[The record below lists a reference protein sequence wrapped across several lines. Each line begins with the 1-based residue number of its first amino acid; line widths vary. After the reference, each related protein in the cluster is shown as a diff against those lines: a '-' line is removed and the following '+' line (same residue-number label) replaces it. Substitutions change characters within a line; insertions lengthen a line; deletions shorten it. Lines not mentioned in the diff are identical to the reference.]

1 MTQTLSQLE
10 HSEAFIERHIG
21 SSAEQRQELLA
32 AVGAR
37 SLSALIQQIVPAD
50 IQLPGP
56 PPVGDAAT
64 EHQALAELK
73 AIASQN
79 QRYKSYIGMG
89 YSAVLTP
96 PVILRNMLENPGWY
110 TAYTPYQPE
119 VSQGRLE
126 ALLNFQTVTLDL
138 TGLDLASASLLDEA
152 TAAAEAM
159 ALAKRASK
167 LKDANRFFVA
177 DDVHPQTLDVVR
189 TRAETFG
196 FDVIVD
202 KAEKVLELD
211 GVFGVLLQQVGTTGE
226 LHDYSA
232 LLAELKSRKIIT
244 SVAADI
250 MALVLL
256 TAPGKQGADVVFGS
270 AQRFGVPMGYGGPH
284 AAFFA
289 CRDEFKRSMP
299 GRIIGVSRDAAGNTA
314 LRMAMQTIG
323 MGYSAVLT
331 PPVILRNMLEN
342 PGWYTA
348 YTPYQPEVSQGR
360 LEALLNFQTVTLD
373 LTGLDLA
380 SASLLDEATAAAEA
394 MALAKRASKLKD
406 ANRFFVADDVH
417 PQTLD
422 VVRTRAETFGFD
434 VIVDKA
440 EKVLELDGVFGVLLQ
455 QVGTTGELHDYSAL
469 LAELKSRKIITSVA
483 ADIMA
488 LVLLTAPGKQGA
500 DVVFGSA
507 QRFGVPM
514 GYGGPHAAFFAC
526 RDEFK
531 RSMPGRIIGVS
542 RDAAGNTALRMAM
555 QTREQHIRREKAN
568 SNICTSQVLLANI
581 ASLYAVYHGPQ
592 GLQRIAGRIHRLTD
606 ILAAGLQKAGLTLR
620 HHTWFDT
627 LTVEVK
633 DKAAVLERA
642 LSFGINLRTDIH
654 GAVGITLDEATS
666 REDVQTLFALLAGDN
681 HGLDIDALDAAVSK
695 NSQSIPAAMLRQDP
709 ILTHPVF
716 NRYHSETEMMRYMHR
731 LERKDLALN
740 QAMIPLGS
748 CTMKLNAAAEMIP
761 ITWPE
766 FSELHPFCPPEQ
778 AAGYQQMIGQL
789 SQWLVQL
796 TGYDAVCM
804 QPNSGAQ
811 GEYAGLLAI
820 RRYHESRNEAGRHV
834 CLIPSSAHGTNPA
847 SAQMAGMSVVVVAC
861 DKNGNIDLHDLR
873 VKAEQA
879 GEELSCIMVT
889 YPSTHG
895 VYEET
900 IREVCQ
906 IVHQFGGQVY
916 LDGANMN
923 AQVGITTPG
932 YIGADVSHLNLHKT
946 FCIPHGG
953 GGPGM
958 GPIGVKAHLAPFV
971 PGHSVVQIDGVTTQ
985 QGAVSA
991 APFGSASILPI
1002 SWMYI
1007 RMMGAEGLKQA
1018 SQMAILNANY
1028 IATRLKDAYP
1038 ILYTGRDHRVA
1049 HECILD
1055 IRPLKEETGISE
1067 MDIAKRLID
1076 FGFHAPTMSFP
1087 VACTLMV
1094 EPTES
1099 ESKVE
1104 LDRFIDAMLA
1114 IRSEIDRVAKGEWP
1128 LEDNPLVN
1136 APHVQ
1141 AELVN
1146 DWQHPYSRE
1155 LAVFPVAGVRENK
1168 YWPSVKRLDDVYGD
1182 RNLFCSCVPMSDY
1195 E

>member
-10 HSEAFIERHIG
+10 HSEAFIGRHIG
-21 SSAEQRQELLA
+21 PSSQQQQQMLET
-32 AVGAR
+32 VGAD
-37 SLSALIQQIVPAD
+37 SLNALIQQIVPVD

-56 PPVGDAAT
+56 PAVGDAVT

-126 ALLNFQTVTLDL
+126 ALLNFQQLTLDL

-196 FDVIVD
+196 FDIIVD
-202 KAEKVLELD
+202 KAEKVLELE

-226 LHDYSA
+226 VHDYTA
-232 LLAELKSRKIIT
+232 LLGELKSRKIIT

-256 TAPGKQGADVVFGS
+256 AAPGKQGADVVFGS

-289 CRDEFKRSMP
+289 CVDEFKRSMP
-299 GRIIGVSRDAAGNTA
+299 GRIIGVSRDAAG
-314 LRMAMQTIG
+314 
-323 MGYSAVLT
+323 
-331 PPVILRNMLEN
+331 
-342 PGWYTA
+342 
-348 YTPYQPEVSQGR
+348 
-360 LEALLNFQTVTLD
+360 
-373 LTGLDLA
+373 
-380 SASLLDEATAAAEA
+380 
-394 MALAKRASKLKD
+394 K
-406 ANRFFVADDVH
+406 
-417 PQTLD
+417 
-422 VVRTRAETFGFD
+422 
-434 VIVDKA
+434 
-440 EKVLELDGVFGVLLQ
+440 
-455 QVGTTGELHDYSAL
+455 
-469 LAELKSRKIITSVA
+469 
-483 ADIMA
+483 
-488 LVLLTAPGKQGA
+488 
-500 DVVFGSA
+500 
-507 QRFGVPM
+507 
-514 GYGGPHAAFFAC
+514 
-526 RDEFK
+526 
-531 RSMPGRIIGVS
+531 
-542 RDAAGNTALRMAM
+542 TALRMAM

-581 ASLYAVYHGPQ
+581 ASLYAVFHGPE
-592 GLQRIAGRIHRLTD
+592 GLKRIASRIHRLTD
-606 ILAAGLQKAGLTLR
+606 ILAAGLKQGGLTLR
-620 HHTWFDT
+620 HNTWFDT

-642 LSFGINLRTDIH
+642 LSFGLNLRTDIH

-666 REDVQTLFALLAGDN
+666 REDVQILFAALLGDDN
-681 HGLDIDALDAAVSK
+681 GLDIDKLDTAASTDS
-695 NSQSIPAAMLRQDP
+695 NSIPAAMLRVDP

-716 NRYHSETEMMRYMHR
+716 NQYHSETEMMRYMHR
-731 LERKDLALN
+731 LEKKDLALN

-766 FSELHPFCPPEQ
+766 FAELHPFCPTEQ
-778 AAGYQQMIGQL
+778 AGGYQQMIGQL

-820 RRYHESRNEAGRHV
+820 RRYHESRNESGRHI

-847 SAQMAGMSVVVVAC
+847 SAQMASMTVVVVAC
-861 DKNGNIDLHDLR
+861 DKQGNIDLSDLR
-873 VKAEQA
+873 EKAAKA
-879 GEELSCIMVT
+879 GDELSCIMVT

-906 IVHQFGGQVY
+906 IVHQYGGQVY

-958 GPIGVKAHLAPFV
+958 GPIGVKSHLAPFV
-971 PGHSVVQIDGVTTQ
+971 PGHSVVQIDGVLTQ
-985 QGAVSA
+985 NGAVSA

-1018 SQMAILNANY
+1018 SQVAILNANY

-1038 ILYTGRDHRVA
+1038 VLYTGRDGRVA

-1055 IRPLKEETGISE
+1055 IRPLKETTGISE

-1076 FGFHAPTMSFP
+1076 YGFHAPTMSFP
-1087 VACTLMV
+1087 VAGTLMV

-1099 ESKVE
+1099 ESKLE
-1104 LDRFIDAMLA
+1104 LDRFIDALLA

-1141 AELVN
+1141 NELVS
-1146 DWQHPYSRE
+1146 DWNHPYTRE
-1155 LAVFPVAGVRENK
+1155 VAVFPAGYDNK
-1168 YWPSVKRLDDVYGD
+1168 YWPTVKRLDDVYGD

>member
-10 HSEAFIERHIG
+10 HSEAFIGRHIG
-21 SSAEQRQELLA
+21 PSSEQQQQMLA
-32 AVGAR
+32 TVGAD
-37 SLSALIQQIVPAD
+37 SLNSLIQQIVPQD

-56 PPVGDAAT
+56 PAVGDAVT

-119 VSQGRLE
+119 VAQGRLE
-126 ALLNFQTVTLDL
+126 SLLNFQQLTLDL

-202 KAEKVLELD
+202 KAEKVLELE

-226 LHDYSA
+226 VHDYSA
-232 LLAELKSRKIIT
+232 LIAELKSRKIIT
-244 SVAADI
+244 SVAAD
-250 MALVLL
+250 L
-256 TAPGKQGADVVFGS
+256 
-270 AQRFGVPMGYGGPH
+270 
-284 AAFFA
+284 
-289 CRDEFKRSMP
+289 
-299 GRIIGVSRDAAGNTA
+299 
-314 LRMAMQTIG
+314 
-323 MGYSAVLT
+323 
-331 PPVILRNMLEN
+331 
-342 PGWYTA
+342 
-348 YTPYQPEVSQGR
+348 
-360 LEALLNFQTVTLD
+360 
-373 LTGLDLA
+373 
-380 SASLLDEATAAAEA
+380 
-394 MALAKRASKLKD
+394 
-406 ANRFFVADDVH
+406 
-417 PQTLD
+417 
-422 VVRTRAETFGFD
+422 
-434 VIVDKA
+434 
-440 EKVLELDGVFGVLLQ
+440 
-455 QVGTTGELHDYSAL
+455 
-469 LAELKSRKIITSVA
+469 
-483 ADIMA
+483 MA

-581 ASLYAVYHGPQ
+581 ASLYAVFHGPQ

-606 ILAAGLQKAGLTLR
+606 ILAAGLQKGGLTLR
-620 HHTWFDT
+620 FSSWFDT
-627 LTVEVK
+627 LTVDVK
-633 DKAAVLERA
+633 DKAAVLDRA
-642 LSFGINLRTDIH
+642 LRFGINLRTDIH

-666 REDVQTLFALLAGDN
+666 REDVQTLFAVLLGDN
-681 HGLDIDALDAAVSK
+681 HGQDIEQLDKAVSVD
-695 NSQSIPAAMLRQDP
+695 SQSIPAAMLRQEP

-716 NRYHSETEMMRYMHR
+716 NKYHSETEMMRYMHR
-731 LERKDLALN
+731 LEKKDLALN

-766 FSELHPFCPPEQ
+766 FAELHPFCPVEQ
-778 AAGYQQMIGQL
+778 ASGYQQMIGEL

-820 RRYHESRNEAGRHV
+820 RHYHESRNEGSRHI

-847 SAQMAGMSVVVVAC
+847 SAQMASMTVVVVAC
-861 DKNGNIDLHDLR
+861 DKQGNIDLNDLR
-873 VKAEQA
+873 EKAAQA
-879 GEELSCIMVT
+879 GDALSCIMVT

-906 IVHQFGGQVY
+906 IVHQYGGQVY

-971 PGHSVVQIDGVTTQ
+971 PGHSVVQIDGVLTQ
-985 QGAVSA
+985 NGAVSA

-1007 RMMGAEGLKQA
+1007 RMMGAEGLKKA
-1018 SQMAILNANY
+1018 SQTAILNANY
-1028 IATRLKDAYP
+1028 IATRLKDAYSV
-1038 ILYTGRDHRVA
+1038 LYTGRDGRVA

-1055 IRPLKEETGISE
+1055 IRPLKEAVGISE

-1076 FGFHAPTMSFP
+1076 YGFHAPTMSFP
-1087 VACTLMV
+1087 VAGTLMV

-1104 LDRFIDAMLA
+1104 IDRFVEALLS
-1114 IRSEIDRVAKGEWP
+1114 IRSEIERVAKGEWT

-1136 APHVQ
+1136 APHTQ
-1141 AELVN
+1141 TELVSEWN
-1146 DWQHPYSRE
+1146 HAYTRE
-1155 LAVFPVAGVRENK
+1155 LAVFPAGSENK
-1168 YWPSVKRLDDVYGD
+1168 YWPTVKRLDDVYGD
-1182 RNLFCSCVPMSDY
+1182 RNLFCSCVPMSEY

>member
-10 HSEAFIERHIG
+10 HHGAFIERHIG
-21 SSAEQRQELLA
+21 PSQEQQAAMLSAI
-32 AVGAR
+32 GAS
-37 SLSALIQQIVPAD
+37 SLSELIASIVPAD
-50 IQLPGP
+50 IQLPSP
-56 PPVGDAAT
+56 PAVGDALT
-64 EHQALAELK
+64 EHLALAELK

-79 QRYKSYIGMG
+79 QRYKSFIGMG
-89 YSAVLTP
+89 YTPVLTP

-126 ALLNFQTVTLDL
+126 ALLNFQQLTLDL
-138 TGLDLASASLLDEA
+138 TGLDIASASLLDEA

-159 ALAKRASK
+159 AMAKRVSK
-167 LKDANRFFVA
+167 LKNANRFFVA
-177 DDVHPQTLDVVR
+177 DDIHPQTLDVVR

-196 FDVIVD
+196 FEVLVD
-202 KAEKVLELD
+202 KAEKVLELQD
-211 GVFGVLLQQVGTTGE
+211 VFGVLLQQVGTGGE
-226 LHDYSA
+226 VHDYGD
-232 LLAELKSRKIIT
+232 LIAELKSRKVVV
-244 SVAADI
+244 SVAADF

-256 TAPGKQGADVVFGS
+256 QAPGKQGADIVFGS

-289 CRDEFKRSMP
+289 ARDE
-299 GRIIGVSRDAAGNTA
+299 
-314 LRMAMQTIG
+314 
-323 MGYSAVLT
+323 
-331 PPVILRNMLEN
+331 
-342 PGWYTA
+342 
-348 YTPYQPEVSQGR
+348 
-360 LEALLNFQTVTLD
+360 
-373 LTGLDLA
+373 
-380 SASLLDEATAAAEA
+380 
-394 MALAKRASKLKD
+394 
-406 ANRFFVADDVH
+406 H
-417 PQTLD
+417 
-422 VVRTRAETFGFD
+422 
-434 VIVDKA
+434 
-440 EKVLELDGVFGVLLQ
+440 
-455 QVGTTGELHDYSAL
+455 
-469 LAELKSRKIITSVA
+469 
-483 ADIMA
+483 
-488 LVLLTAPGKQGA
+488 
-500 DVVFGSA
+500 
-507 QRFGVPM
+507 
-514 GYGGPHAAFFAC
+514 
-526 RDEFK
+526 K

-581 ASLYAVYHGPQ
+581 ASLYAVFHGPA
-592 GLQRIAGRIHRLTD
+592 GLKRIAGRIHRLTD
-606 ILAAGLQKAGLTLR
+606 ILAAGLQKGGLKLR
-620 HHTWFDT
+620 YHSWFDT
-627 LTVEVK
+627 LTVEVA
-633 DKAAVLERA
+633 DKAAVLDRA
-642 LSFGINLRTDIH
+642 LSFGINLRSDILN
-654 GAVGITLDEATS
+654 AVGITLDETTT
-666 REDVQTLFALLAGDN
+666 REDVAALFSILLGEQ
-681 HGLDIDALDAAVSK
+681 HGLEIDALDADGA
-695 NSQSIPAAMLRQDP
+695 SIPAAMLRQDA

-716 NRYHSETEMMRYMHR
+716 NRHHSETEMMRYMHS

-766 FSELHPFCPPEQ
+766 FAELHPFCPAEQ
-778 AAGYQQMIGQL
+778 ATGYLQMIGQL

-796 TGYDAVCM
+796 TGYDALCM

-820 RRYHESRNEAGRHV
+820 RRYHESRNEAGRNI

-847 SAQMAGMSVVVVAC
+847 SAQMAGMAVVVVAC
-861 DKNGNIDLHDLR
+861 DKQGNIDLHDLR
-873 VKAEQA
+873 LKAEQA
-879 GEELSCIMVT
+879 GEALSCIMVT

-971 PGHSVVQIDGVTTQ
+971 PGHSVVQIDDMLTG

-1018 SQMAILNANY
+1018 SSVAILNANY
-1028 IATRLKDAYP
+1028 IAHRLQSAYP
-1038 ILYTGRDHRVA
+1038 ILYVGRDGRVA

-1055 IRPLKEETGISE
+1055 IRPLKEQTGISE
-1067 MDIAKRLID
+1067 LDIAKRLID
-1076 FGFHAPTMSFP
+1076 YGFHAPTMSFP
-1087 VACTLMV
+1087 VAGTLMV

-1099 ESKVE
+1099 ESKIE

-1114 IRSEIDRVAKGEWP
+1114 IRMEIDRVANGEWP
-1128 LEDNPLVN
+1128 ADDNPLVN
-1136 APHVQ
+1136 APHTQMEIVG
-1141 AELVN
+1141 E
-1146 DWQHPYSRE
+1146 WSHPYTRE
-1155 LAVFPVAGVRENK
+1155 LAVFPAGSDNK
-1168 YWPSVKRLDDVYGD
+1168 YWPTVKRLDDVYGD
-1182 RNLFCSCVPMSDY
+1182 RNLFCSCVPMSEY